1 MFTQEWDLR
10 SPRDFLTIC
19 TNSDTGAT
27 GCQLQIGLT
36 LVLPEKVNKYI
47 FESGSLHFVKKLMGI
62 PVLVAKEA
70 VKM

>member
-47 FESGSLHFVKKLMGI
+47 FESGSPRLLGI

-70 VKM
+70 VLM

>member
-27 GCQLQIGLT
+27 GGQLQIGLT
-36 LVLPEKVNKYI
+36 PVLPEKVNKYI
-47 FESGSLHFVKKLMGI
+47 FESGSPRLLGI
-62 PVLVAKEA
+62 PVLEAKEA
-70 VKM
+70 VEM